1 MSKRPSS
8 IKKIYTID
16 LGNNLSIYERR
27 KHTKFNQ
34 YFDQIWKD
42 LELDE

>member
-8 IKKIYTID
+8 IKKIYKID
-16 LGNNLSIYERR
+16 LGNDLSIYDRR
-27 KHTKFNQ
+27 KHAKFNQ

-42 LELDE
+42 LELNE